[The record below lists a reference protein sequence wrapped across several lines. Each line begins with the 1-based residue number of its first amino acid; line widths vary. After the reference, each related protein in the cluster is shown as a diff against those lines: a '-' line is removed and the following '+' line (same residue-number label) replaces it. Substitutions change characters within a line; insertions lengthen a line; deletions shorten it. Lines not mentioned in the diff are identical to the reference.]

1 MWEVILKLIEQL
13 NSSVF
18 VLLLILIIAFLV
30 CYKAGGIVNSFKSFK
45 EDNKSV
51 KDRIE
56 DVKETLLSKIDSV
69 KDKLS
74 DIKSTTDLLYNA
86 HLQTVK
92 KESPV
97 SLTELGKEIA
107 KEISAEEKVNNYWS
121 EIKNKIESHT
131 PTNPYDVQQ
140 IAMEIAK
147 ECFKKIFSLGE
158 QSKIKTI
165 SYEKGLNILQI
176 YPIIGI
182 FIRDRYLQEKNM
194 GVDEIDKFDPAVK
207 KTV

>member
-69 KDKLS
+69 KDKLFN
-74 DIKSTTDLLYNA
+74 LPRPLAAGNRLRGCGGYPPQVP
-86 HLQTVK
+86 LQRHK
-92 KESPV
+92 
-97 SLTELGKEIA
+97 
-107 KEISAEEKVNNYWS
+107 
-121 EIKNKIESHT
+121 
-131 PTNPYDVQQ
+131 
-140 IAMEIAK
+140 
-147 ECFKKIFSLGE
+147 
-158 QSKIKTI
+158 
-165 SYEKGLNILQI
+165 
-176 YPIIGI
+176 
-182 FIRDRYLQEKNM
+182 YL
-194 GVDEIDKFDPAVK
+194 V
-207 KTV
+207 

>member
-1 MWEVILKLIEQL
+1 MRWGY
-13 NSSVF
+13 S
-18 VLLLILIIAFLV
+18 
-30 CYKAGGIVNSFKSFK
+30 
-45 EDNKSV
+45 
-51 KDRIE
+51 
-56 DVKETLLSKIDSV
+56 
-69 KDKLS
+69 LS